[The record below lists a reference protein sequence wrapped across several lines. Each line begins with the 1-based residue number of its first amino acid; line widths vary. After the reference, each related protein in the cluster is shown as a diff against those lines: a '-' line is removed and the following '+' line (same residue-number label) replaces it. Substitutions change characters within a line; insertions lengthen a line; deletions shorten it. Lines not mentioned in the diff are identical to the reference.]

1 VLLSAEFLFMLRP
14 SGTPSK
20 CLGRGFPEPTLSLVR
35 LAFLLPSCPH
45 RYQPRQQQGM
55 SFACP
60 SRHQSY
66 ASFRLAIFKSLFEP
80 SFPQSPHSSAPSRGS
95 IRRDGRQQ
103 HRAFRSSA
111 IQPKQ
116 KGSRNFQNDQDL
128 RAFMEE
134 RLMNN
139 GNAPTPTFPPSA
151 TIPEATPESRG
162 SAKLL
167 KQKEAR
173 RFEPDEMLRTFVE
186 KRLGNNGSPSTPL
199 ASTTTPEAAPGAI
212 SVDPEVASG
221 GLDRPREPIQKRMH
235 NVDDLKLRAFT
246 EERLVKYRYDSTT
259 PLETTAPEAT
269 PKNSRFTWRTKG
281 SSRPWSPYS
290 EAGREDLKG
299 LVSGLKKIS
308 TEHVDFQKEY
318 YEAPIKG
325 ARALKLDLEDLPMY
339 NMARP
344 IKSLAQLKGEGPP
357 SDDSGYV
364 EQPEQLSR
372 SLPESPVMRRL
383 RMTKYPKRTPTNQEL
398 LRLINNPWASLLA
411 SPVRQCHGTGVRLPV
426 DLMVPWELVKR
437 PSDQGVYLM
446 PRQLAVLEKLK
457 PGWNSEERHGGL
469 WKSGV
474 EEWKP
479 SLKDPE
485 EANSADGRE
494 TTSKLKDPKELKIM
508 TRLLP
513 YQPLTQRLTDR
524 MIRKNSVGKVFTGK
538 AAVERIIP
546 HREKEKIKTF
556 NHYTAQ
562 DEDILDLNNLQ
573 WQADIAERMKGI
585 MRVRVLT
592 TLETLGIEGGR
603 RFQRTYIL
611 PIEALSTGHIS
622 LHFEEARSW
631 YADYNFFASQRPPD
645 TQESN
650 SVLLGEMQE
659 DIIGTFGGSII
670 LHVNSREPASIPD
683 QPTPVLS
690 RLAPNMLPQTICL
703 ENTVRIPV
711 FDLRQLMG
719 KPSRNVT
726 ARRCRRV
733 MQTYDILHPPRGTDT
748 AEENE
753 NGAQNENGVEPEPWN
768 EDNDKTAASESDSDP
783 DPNPDGSEPYLLL
796 ITKREPLAHVF
807 TKELW
812 QLWRYVGGE
821 ADEKQDRDQLRAWK
835 RGADFERHV
844 QDDPTQRNEG
854 S

>member
-1 VLLSAEFLFMLRP
+1 
-14 SGTPSK
+14 
-20 CLGRGFPEPTLSLVR
+20 
-35 LAFLLPSCPH
+35 
-45 RYQPRQQQGM
+45 M

-66 ASFRLAIFKSLFEP
+66 ASFRLAVFKSLFEP
-80 SFPQSPHSSAPSRGS
+80 SFPQSPHTSAPSWVT
-95 IRRDGRQQ
+95 IRRDGRHQ

-116 KGSRNFQNDQDL
+116 KGSRNFQNDQEL
-128 RAFMEE
+128 RTFMEE
-134 RLMNN
+134 QLMNN
-139 GNAPTPTFPPSA
+139 GNAPTATLPLSA
-151 TIPEATPESRG
+151 TIPEAAQETRG
-162 SAKLL
+162 SAKLP

-173 RFEPDEMLRTFVE
+173 RFETDEVLRTFVE
-186 KRLGNNGSPSTPL
+186 KRLVNNGSPSTPL
-199 ASTTTPEAAPGAI
+199 ATTTTPEAAPGDSHSISGISELRRKPKQKWPRNVDNDQELQLLEERPVKVDNVFPPPATI
-212 SVDPEVASG
+212 SMPEATSVDPDVKSG
-221 GLDRPREPIQKRMH
+221 SLDCPREPNQKRTH
-235 NVDDLKLRAFT
+235 NVDDLEPRAFM

-259 PLETTAPEAT
+259 STETTAPEST
-269 PKNSRFTWRTKG
+269 PETSRSTWRTGG

-299 LVSGLKKIS
+299 LVSSLKKTS

-318 YEAPIKG
+318 HEAPIKG

-344 IKSLAQLKGEGPP
+344 IKSLAQLKDEGPP
-357 SDDSGYV
+357 TDDSGYV
-364 EQPEQLSR
+364 EHPEPLSR

-411 SPVRQCHGTGVRLPV
+411 SPVRQCQGTGVRLPV
-426 DLMVPWELVKR
+426 DLLVPWELVKR

-457 PGWNSEERHGGL
+457 PGWNSEERYGGL

-479 SLKDPE
+479 SLKDSE
-485 EANSADGRE
+485 EANSEAGRE
-494 TTSKLKDPKELKIM
+494 TASKSNGPEELKIM
-508 TRLLP
+508 IRLLP

-546 HREKEKIKTF
+546 YREKEKIKTL
-556 NHYTAQ
+556 NHYAAQ
-562 DEDILDLNNLQ
+562 DEDILDLNQLQ
-573 WQADIAERMKGI
+573 WQPDIAERMKGI

-592 TLETLGIEGGR
+592 ALETLGIEGGR
-603 RFQRTYIL
+603 RFQRTHIV
-611 PIEALSTGHIS
+611 PIDALSTGHIS
-622 LHFEEARSW
+622 LQFKEARSW
-631 YADYNFFASQRPPD
+631 YAEYNFFASQRPPD
-645 TQESN
+645 TEESN
-650 SVLLGEMQE
+650 SVLLDETQE
-659 DIIGTFGGSII
+659 DIIGAFGGSII
-670 LHVNSREPASIPD
+670 LHVNGREPAAIPD

-690 RLAPNMLPQTICL
+690 RLAPSMLPQTICL

-733 MQTYDILHPPRGTDT
+733 MQTYDILHPPRDADT
-748 AEENE
+748 TEENE
-753 NGAQNENGVEPEPWN
+753 NGAQNENGVEPGPPN
-768 EDNDKTAASESDSDP
+768 EDNGQAAASESDTDP
-783 DPNPDGSEPYLLL
+783 DPNPDASEPYLLL
-796 ITKREPLAHVF
+796 ITKREPLAHVL

-821 ADEKQDRDQLRAWK
+821 ANEKQDRDQLRAL
-835 RGADFERHV
+835 EV
-844 QDDPTQRNEG
+844 EC
-854 S
+854 